1 MFPPPSLRRRGNIS
15 TSPPRNTIPT
25 PFLKVDPTRPNLSA
39 VPPRALSLALMWQW
53 LGPFGATSYHIVG
66 GVEGG

>member
-25 PFLKVDPTRPNLSA
+25 ASLKVDPTRPELSGRSQCA
-39 VPPRALSLALMWQW
+39 AMVGLCGNGLSRSGRQV
-53 LGPFGATSYHIVG
+53 TT
-66 GVEGG
+66 E